1 VARSLL
7 WFQSLPKEMKSVSY
21 GSDMGMIETEWF
33 VFGLEGSSRKKGDD
47 DGDDEE
53 KKA

>member
-7 WFQSLPKEMKSVSY
+7 WFQSLPKEIKIVWY
-21 GSDMGMIETEWF
+21 GSDMSMIEMEWF

>member
-1 VARSLL
+1 MARSLL
-7 WFQSLPKEMKSVSY
+7 WFQSLPKEIKNVLY
-21 GSDMGMIETEWF
+21 GSDMSMIETECF
-33 VFGLEGSSRKKGDD
+33 VFGSGGSSRKKGDD